1 MLADRVNM
9 AVRRVPVWLV
19 YLAGLLPAPWFLY
32 LGLTGG
38 LGVEPIKAL
47 EHELGL
53 FALQLLIA
61 GLAITPL
68 RRFAGVNLIRFRRA
82 IGVLAFTYVALH
94 LLVWL
99 VLDVQ
104 VLARIWADI
113 VKRPYITIGMIGF
126 LAMLPLA
133 LTSNNWSVR
142 RLGPKW
148 RQLHKLTYIVV
159 LLGAVHFVML
169 RKGFQ
174 IEPLAY
180 LAAILILLALRLP
193 FGALTRRVTRA

>member
-1 MLADRVNM
+1 MLAERVNT

-19 YLAGLLPAPWFLY
+19 YVAGLLPAPWFLY

-53 FALQLLIA
+53 LALQLLVA
-61 GLAITPL
+61 GLCVTPL
-68 RRFAGVNLIRFRRA
+68 RKFAGVNLIRFRRA

-104 VLARIWADI
+104 VLSRIWADI

-126 LAMLPLA
+126 LLLVPLA

-148 RQLHKLTYIVV
+148 RQLHKLTYIAV

-174 IEPLAY
+174 IEPLLY
-180 LAAILILLALRLP
+180 LGAILFLLALRLP
-193 FGALTRRVTRA
+193 LGAMTRRLMRA

>member
-1 MLADRVNM
+1 MLTERVNT
-9 AVRRVPVWLV
+9 AARRIPIWLV
-19 YLAGLLPAPWFLY
+19 YIVGLLPAPWFLY

-38 LGVEPIKAL
+38 LGAEPIKAL

-53 FALQLLIA
+53 LALQLLIA
-61 GLAITPL
+61 GLAVTPL
-68 RRFAGVNLIRFRRA
+68 RRFAGINLLRFRRA
-82 IGVLAFTYVALH
+82 VGILAFTYVALH

-104 VLARIWADI
+104 VLSRVWADI
-113 VKRPYITIGMIGF
+113 LKRPYITIGMIAF
-126 LAMLPLA
+126 VLMLPLA
-133 LTSNNWSVR
+133 LTSNNRAVR
-142 RLGPKW
+142 RLGPLW

-159 LLGAVHFVML
+159 LLGGVHFVML

-193 FGALTRRVTRA
+193 ISQRLRRQSRA

>member
-1 MLADRVNM
+1 MLVDRINT
-9 AVRRVPVWLV
+9 AARRVPVWLI
-19 YLAGLLPAPWFLY
+19 YLAGSLPAPWFLY

-47 EHELGL
+47 EHALGMQ
-53 FALQLLIA
+53 ALQLLIA

-68 RRFAGVNLIRFRRA
+68 RRFAGINLIRFRRA

-104 VLARIWADI
+104 AMARVWADI

-126 LAMLPLA
+126 VLMLPLV
-133 LTSNNWSVR
+133 LTSNNRAVR
-142 RLGPKW
+142 RLGPVW
-148 RQLHKLTYIVV
+148 RQVHKLTYIVV
-159 LLGAVHFVML
+159 LLGGLHFVML

-174 IEPLAY
+174 LEPLLY
-180 LAAILILLALRLP
+180 LAVILLLLALRLP
-193 FGALTRRVTRA
+193 FGAMQRRQTRA

>member
-1 MLADRVNM
+1 MLAERVNT

-19 YLAGLLPAPWFLY
+19 YVLGLLPAPWFLY

-53 FALQLLIA
+53 FALQLLVV

-82 IGVLAFTYVALH
+82 VGVLAFTYVALH

-104 VLARIWADI
+104 VLSRIWADI
-113 VKRPYITIGMIGF
+113 LKRPYISIGMIGF
-126 LAMLPLA
+126 LLMVPLA

-142 RLGPKW
+142 RLGPRW

-180 LAAILILLALRLP
+180 LAAILFLLALRLP
-193 FGALTRRVTRA
+193 FGAMTRRLTRA